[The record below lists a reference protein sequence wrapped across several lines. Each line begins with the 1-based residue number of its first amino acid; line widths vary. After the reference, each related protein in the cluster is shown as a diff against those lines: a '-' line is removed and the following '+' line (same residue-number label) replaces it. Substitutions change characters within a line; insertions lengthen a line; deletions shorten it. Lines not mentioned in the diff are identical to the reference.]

1 MKILFNSLLIIVAA
15 GVGFAL
21 GFALRGRAVSTTA
34 GLPADQLPAATVSE
48 RRRSRVS
55 YPPVSARNNDD
66 SPLTTKLERDVS
78 MSSGVTRWLYW
89 LEAIEKAVPADFPRL
104 LQLAQG
110 NVLFPAEDGI
120 RYVAV
125 TGVQTCAL
133 PISAPIAWRWIF
145 TSARKS
151 ISKRLEPFPSHAS
164 QRPPGLLK
172 LKRPGLYPRTF
183 ASGTCA
189 YKSRI

>member
-15 GVGFAL
+15 GVGLAL

-48 RRRSRVS
+48 VRRSRVS
-55 YPPVSARNNDD
+55 NPPVRARNNDD
-66 SPLTTKLERDVS
+66 SPLATKLERDLS

-110 NVLFPAEDGI
+110 NVAATRLVSD
-120 RYVAV
+120 
-125 TGVQTCAL
+125 
-133 PISAPIAWRWIF
+133 RWI
-145 TSARKS
+145 
-151 ISKRLEPFPSHAS
+151 E
-164 QRPPGLLK
+164 
-172 LKRPGLYPRTF
+172 LYPRHVFDT
-183 ASGTCA
+183 TV
-189 YKSRI
+189 